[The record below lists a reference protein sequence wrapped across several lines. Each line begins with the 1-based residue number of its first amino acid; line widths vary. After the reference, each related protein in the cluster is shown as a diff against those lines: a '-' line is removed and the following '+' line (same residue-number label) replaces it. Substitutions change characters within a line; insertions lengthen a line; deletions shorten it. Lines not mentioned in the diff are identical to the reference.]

1 MVALWAVVLA
11 PLAAQETSLP
21 AAIPPQLLLLSRA
34 KQHMR
39 EVLLRQPNYTC
50 QMSIERSRR
59 RNPRRAFELVDQLRL
74 EVALIDG
81 KETFSWPGARKFDDR
96 ELRDM
101 VGGTSSTGSY
111 AGQARTLFLST
122 VPRFTYLGPRAEAG
136 GRTLHAWRFDVA
148 QLHSGYKLT
157 VADKSGNMQEAVVGY
172 HGEILIEE
180 ASLDLVKLSYT
191 AEEIPPHLGIRSTA
205 DTISYERLKIGDLE
219 YLLPVMS
226 DLNITDLDGAT
237 SRNRTRFHNCRQY
250 SGESLISF
258 DEPPAEGAPAASP
271 PQPIPPLPP
280 GLTMEADLAEAIVHP
295 ITVGAPIEFILSRP
309 ARRKGVTYLPKQ
321 AIVHGRLIR
330 GGALPGRVPVTF
342 FTLQFEQ
349 IEVNGV
355 FADAHLELSDV
366 LPPQFGGVRQSK
378 LAFEPGEP
386 APIPGHFTI
395 GITGNRPELRKG
407 LRVVLA
413 VIPPGASHSARSA
426 ASK

>member
-1 MVALWAVVLA
+1 MVALWVCFLA
-11 PLAAQETSLP
+11 PLAAQETAPPP
-21 AAIPPQLLLLSRA
+21 AISPQLLLLSRA

-122 VPRFTYLGPRAEAG
+122 APRFTYLGPRTGDG
-136 GRTLHAWRFDVA
+136 GRALHAWRFDVA

-157 VADKSGNMQEAVVGY
+157 VADRHGTQQEAVVGY
-172 HGEILIEE
+172 HGEIVIDE
-180 ASLDLVKLSYT
+180 ASLDLLKLSYT

-205 DTISYERLKIGDLE
+205 DTIGYERLKIGGLE
-219 YLLPVMS
+219 YLLPVVS
-226 DLNITDLDGAT
+226 DLHITDLDGST
-237 SRNRTRFHNCRQY
+237 NRNRTRFHNCRQY
-250 SGESLISF
+250 SGESLVSF
-258 DEPPAEGAPAASP
+258 DEPPAEGAASAAP

-280 GLTMEADLAEAIVHP
+280 GLTMEADLAEAVSQP
-295 ITVGAPIEFILSRP
+295 ITVGAPIQFILSRP
-309 ARRKGVTYLPKQ
+309 ARRKGVTYLPKR
-321 AIVHGRLIR
+321 AVVHGRLIR
-330 GGALPGRVPVTF
+330 GGVLPGRSPIAF
-342 FTLQFEQ
+342 FTVQFEQ
-349 IEVNGV
+349 LEAGGA
-355 FADAHLELSDV
+355 FADANLELSDV
-366 LPPQFGGVRQSK
+366 LPPQFGGVRQAK
-378 LAFEPGEP
+378 LEFEPGVP
-386 APIPGHFTI
+386 VPVPGHFTI
-395 GITGNRPELRKG
+395 GIAGNRPELRKG
-407 LRVVLA
+407 LRVVLSVVA
-413 VIPPGASHSARSA
+413 PRPAASTHSA